1 MDIGSIPWDA
11 VKLGWQNINED
22 QSITDMTYTDFTNQ
36 DITEVVAQL
45 DLLKVWFPFG
55 RNQIDKIMSHK
66 MFGQRIPA
74 KAVTSEDI

>member
-1 MDIGSIPWDA
+1 M
-11 VKLGWQNINED
+11 NI
-22 QSITDMTYTDFTNQ
+22 TDFTNQ
-36 DITEVVAQL
+36 DITEIVAQL

-55 RNQIDKIMSHK
+55 KNQIDKIMSHK